1 MPLRPLSQ
9 AARRTIFTKDFFW
22 LVRSSTL
29 VLQLTYWLV
38 SLNLRI
44 RLEAI
49 VILSRIL
56 EHKKA
61 ELRHKQSRGY
71 LSELKAMIQDAPG
84 PLGFAVT
91 LEATRTGS
99 SPSLIAEVKKASPSL
114 GLLRPEF
121 SDRFDYL
128 EIAKAYH
135 THGA

>member
-9 AARRTIFTKDFFW
+9 AARRKIFTKDFSW
-22 LVRSSTL
+22 RARSSIR
-29 VLQLTYWLV
+29 VRRPRHWLV
-38 SLNLRI
+38 SSNLRI
-44 RLEAI
+44 RVEAI

-71 LSELKAMIQDAPG
+71 LSELKAKIQDAPG

-99 SPSLIAEVKKASPSL
+99 SPSLIAEVKKAS
-114 GLLRPEF
+114 
-121 SDRFDYL
+121 
-128 EIAKAYH
+128 
-135 THGA
+135 